1 METERILRRRKRKTP
16 MSKAELAIAFGFSSN
31 KFVCDA
37 GQLEEKEIEK
47 RSSKK

>member
-1 METERILRRRKRKTP
+1 
-16 MSKAELAIAFGFSSN
+16 MSKAELARAFGFSSN

-47 RSSKK
+47 IKQFSLELD